1 VTSCPCG
8 LRTSERAEFTREV
21 LGAFLGGLKLNAAGV
36 WGVRL
41 PGVVD
46 GLPCTAQGL
55 IRPRLGLADNWA
67 VGTPSMRTRFGHR
80 SDRQL
85 HRNGQVRAYF
95 RLCSV
100 KFSEA
105 LGGSRLPNS
114 SQPTVGAGRPGHDV
128 PSHRIPVRHLL
139 VSGVTRGEPIEPPG
153 LGATLASRGRGGSS
167 PCFSRSA
174 ALGLCHPLMLA
185 ACQVR
190 LCDARVELRNPGDE
204 SGHIDHRPSG
214 VASGCGSPVRAVS
227 AATPSDTQSPRR
239 PWSVARRRGC

>member
-1 VTSCPCG
+1 MTSCPCG

-105 LGGSRLPNS
+105 LGGSRLPDS
-114 SQPTVGAGRPGHDV
+114 SQAIVGVVRYRRDV
-128 PSHRIPVRHLL
+128 PLCRISVRHLL
-139 VSGVTRGEPIEPPG
+139 VSSVTRGEPTEPHG
-153 LGATLASRGRGGSS
+153 LGATLASRGRGPQIHVS
-167 PCFSRSA
+167 PNLRHW
-174 ALGLCHPLMLA
+174 ALELCHQLTLA
-185 ACQVR
+185 AAAVPTEER
-190 LCDARVELRNPGDE
+190 DLIGPSGSCDACHLP
-204 SGHIDHRPSG
+204 
-214 VASGCGSPVRAVS
+214 AV
-227 AATPSDTQSPRR
+227 TPLPRR
-239 PWSVARRRGC
+239 C